1 MILTTQ
7 SVEQG
12 QRNRERFGA
21 YHSSYPKVV
30 VPSKIT
36 CVPEDRPV
44 RSRTRPDGTTRP
56 LRTIVAQDAL
66 DLLAAEAPEDPEK
79 VHEALLARSGA
90 AVGDGV
96 GTAAG
101 AAATSEVAAR
111 SPKRKES
118 WTILTKLN
126 E

>member
-1 MILTTQ
+1 
-7 SVEQG
+7 V
-12 QRNRERFGA
+12 
-21 YHSSYPKVV
+21 
-30 VPSKIT
+30 
-36 CVPEDRPV
+36 
-44 RSRTRPDGTTRP
+44 RPDGTTRP

-90 AVGDGV
+90 AVGAGA

-101 AAATSEVAAR
+101 AAATSEVVAR

-118 WTILTKLN
+118 WTISTRMN
-126 E
+126 M

>member
-1 MILTTQ
+1 VWNKANST
-7 SVEQG
+7 
-12 QRNRERFGA
+12 ERFGA

-36 CVPEDRPV
+36 CVPEVRPV
-44 RSRTRPDGTTRP
+44 RSRVTPDGTAT
-56 LRTIVAQDAL
+56 LERTMVAQDAL

-90 AVGDGV
+90 AVGAGA

-101 AAATSEVAAR
+101 AAATKEVIAR
-111 SPKRKES
+111 SPKKKES
-118 WTILTKLN
+118 WTISTKLN